1 VPFRAL
7 GAAADG
13 TGLVANAG
21 LPDNDEL
28 PAAVSFAFGTAALG
42 EQAVIARAAAATIAI
57 RLTRPRVFI
66 SCIVASLLLNGEAHG
81 MDAGE
86 GRHGG

>member
-21 LPDNDEL
+21 LRGNDEV
-28 PAAVSFAFGTAALG
+28 PAGVSFTFGTAALG
-42 EQAVIARAAAATIAI
+42 EQAVIARAVAATTAI
-57 RLTRPRVFI
+57 RLTRQRVFI
-66 SCIVASLLLNGEAHG
+66 SCIVASLLPNSEAHG
-81 MDAGE
+81 MDAGD
-86 GRHGG
+86 GRHRG